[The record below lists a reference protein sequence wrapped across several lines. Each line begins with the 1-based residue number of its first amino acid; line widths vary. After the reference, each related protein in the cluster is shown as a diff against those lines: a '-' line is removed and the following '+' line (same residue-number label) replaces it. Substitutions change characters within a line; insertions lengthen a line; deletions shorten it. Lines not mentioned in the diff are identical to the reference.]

1 MRSKF
6 DEQLALLNRDL
17 TKMGS
22 LCEEALA
29 LAAKALANA
38 DGQTADKI
46 APIDSEIDQMERTI
60 ESLCLKLLLQQQ
72 PVARDLRQI
81 SAALKMITDME
92 RIGDQ
97 AEDIAEIAS
106 TAKKKMLKK
115 SKHIQRMAAA
125 TIDMVNKSVE
135 AFIKKDLL
143 VAEEV
148 SHNDD
153 VVDALFEEIVNDLVD
168 IIKKDEGTSEVLDM
182 TLWLQIVLK
191 ESATMRLISP
201 NGCSSLLQGEHK
213 DYNSVFGFPILA
225 DYSLYIKSGNRLFF
239 LCGNIKSDIIM
250 LRSGMYAR
258 SKC

>member
-1 MRSKF
+1 MR
-6 DEQLALLNRDL
+6 DEFERQLALLNEEL
-17 TKMGS
+17 TTMGGLIES
-22 LCEEALA
+22 AIA
-29 LAAKALANA
+29 NAVKAL
-38 DGQTADKI
+38 DGDEKS
-46 APIDSEIDQMERTI
+46 IDNKEREI
-60 ESLCLKLLLQQQ
+60 ESLSLKLLLTQQ
-72 PVARDLRQI
+72 PVASDLRLI

-97 AEDIAEIAS
+97 AEDIAEIAA

-143 VAEEV
+143 IAEEV

-182 TLWLQIVLK
+182 LMVAKYFERIGDNIAEWVQFSIT
-191 ESATMRLISP
+191 
-201 NGCSSLLQGEHK
+201 GEHK
-213 DYNSVFGFPILA
+213 
-225 DYSLYIKSGNRLFF
+225 RL
-239 LCGNIKSDIIM
+239 
-250 LRSGMYAR
+250 
-258 SKC
+258 